1 MRGVMMFFNTKT
13 VTLFNRYYNAGTELE
28 RYYMTVFDRA
38 DLVVNRKTAVS
49 KDGKEKADAVT
60 LYVDYADLPK
70 PYLDPKEWAALP
82 EEKKDKYFTFTPAE
96 DFFIKGDCTR
106 SNLPETELYDW
117 ARKNMDHVYKV
128 VSINRYEDI
137 LPHFEVGGV

>member
-1 MRGVMMFFNTKT
+1 
-13 VTLFNRYYNAGTELE
+13 
-28 RYYMTVFDRA
+28 MTVFDRA
-38 DLVVNRKTAVS
+38 DLVVNRKTSVS

-70 PYLDPKEWAALP
+70 PYLDSKEWAALP

-96 DFFIKGDCTR
+96 DFFIKGDYTR
-106 SNLPETELYDW
+106 SDFPETGLYDW